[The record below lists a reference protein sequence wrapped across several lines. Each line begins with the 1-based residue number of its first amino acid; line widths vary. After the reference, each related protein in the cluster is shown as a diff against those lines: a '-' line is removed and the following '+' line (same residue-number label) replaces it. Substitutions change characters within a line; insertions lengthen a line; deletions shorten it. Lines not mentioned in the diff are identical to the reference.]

1 MILKI
6 NNIDLFYEK
15 FGSGTPIILVHGNG
29 ENYNIFDKIIPL
41 LSELFTVYAIDLRGH
56 GKSSIINEY
65 NYQDMILSN
74 IL

>member
-29 ENYNIFDKIIPL
+29 ENHNIFDKIIPL

-56 GKSSIINEY
+56 
-65 NYQDMILSN
+65 
-74 IL
+74 